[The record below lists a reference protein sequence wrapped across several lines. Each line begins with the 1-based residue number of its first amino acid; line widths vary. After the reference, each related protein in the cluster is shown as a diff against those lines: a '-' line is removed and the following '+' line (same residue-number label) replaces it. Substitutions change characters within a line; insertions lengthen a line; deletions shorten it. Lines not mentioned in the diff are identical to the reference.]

1 MKEAFLIGELATLF
15 NISADTL
22 RYYDKI
28 GLIEPDVKA
37 ENGYRYY
44 SLRSFFKLSRIL
56 FLRDLDIPLEEI
68 KGYMHNKNTDKLV
81 QMLESKRRDLDYKIQ
96 SCLNLKVKIDQKL
109 ALLNTSRNAN
119 DSIYLKQLP
128 PRRVL
133 TLSSSDQRN
142 PMDIKQT
149 LKAYGHLLKHSSWMT
164 EGQIYTSVSEDHL
177 AQGIFEHFDYLFE
190 LPIDAGEL
198 LEQNATLPILPEAEY
213 ACLLFIGPY
222 HQIDQHY
229 QRLLQWI
236 ATEGYHI
243 CGPSIEKNIVDYDFA
258 DSDEEYISEL
268 LIPISKSHE

>member
-28 GLIEPDVKA
+28 GLIEPDVKGD
-37 ENGYRYY
+37 NGYRYY

-68 KGYMHNKNTDKLV
+68 KGYMSNKNTEKLV
-81 QMLESKRRDLDYKIQ
+81 QMLESKRHDLDHKIQ
-96 SCLNLKVKIDQKL
+96 SCLNLKAKIDQKL

-119 DSIYLKQLP
+119 DSIYLKVLP

-142 PMDIKQT
+142 ATSVKQT

-164 EGQIYTSVSEDHL
+164 EGQIYTSVSEAHL
-177 AQGIFEHFDYLFE
+177 DLGIFEHFDYLFE
-190 LPIDAGEL
+190 LPLDGVESSQTNAEL
-198 LEQNATLPILPEAEY
+198 PVLPQAEY
-213 ACLLFIGPY
+213 ACLLFVGPY
-222 HQIDQHY
+222 HHIDQHY

-236 ATEGYHI
+236 ATSGYRV

-268 LIPISKSHE
+268 LIPIKKS